1 MPGTKLFLFGIRTG
15 WRALD
20 TGAQEALEIF
30 GFPSGDVFLVY
41 FGLVFDEE
49 IESGFIS
56 IRIVRLC

>member
-1 MPGTKLFLFGIRTG
+1 MPGAKLFLFRVRAD
-15 WRALD
+15 WRAFD
-20 TGAQEALEIF
+20 TGAKEALEVL